1 MKKLTLVFSS
11 TLALLTLSVFSNV
24 LQYNHT
30 QRLEEQVFLNEFK
43 AQTIHYVLDQEEEQL
58 QAMTQEVMAI
68 AGIDNELKAQHY
80 ANIFIEAARNYDLNP
95 RLLLVL
101 TLIESRFDPQ
111 AVSSKGAL
119 GMTQVMPKVW
129 LKRIDF
135 ISDRKDLM
143 DPFLNIHAGA
153 HVLRH
158 YLDRAKGNVKL
169 ALLMYNRGEGAVNR
183 DILKGHDPS
192 NGYAQKVLFSN
203 ENERRR
209 KSSRAASDGDDQAG

>member
-11 TLALLTLSVFSNV
+11 TLALLTLSVFINV

-30 QRLEEQVFLNEFK
+30 QRLEEQVFLKEFE

-68 AGIDNELKAQHY
+68 AEIDNELKAQHY
-80 ANIFIEAARNYDLNP
+80 ANIFIDAARNYDLNP
-95 RLLLVL
+95 RLLLLL

-119 GMTQVMPKVW
+119 GMTQVMPNVW
-129 LKRIDF
+129 LTRIEF
-135 ISDRKDLM
+135 ISDRRDLM
-143 DPFLNIHAGA
+143 DPFLNIYAGA
-153 HVLRH
+153 HVLRY

-192 NGYAQKVLFSN
+192 NGYAQKVLFSD

-209 KSSRAASDGDDQAG
+209 ESSRAASDGDDQTG

>member
-11 TLALLTLSVFSNV
+11 TLALLTLSVFINV
-24 LQYNHT
+24 FQYNHT
-30 QRLEEQVFLNEFK
+30 QRLEEQVFLKEFE

-68 AGIDNELKAQHY
+68 AGIDNELKAQNY

-95 RLLLVL
+95 RLLLLL

-119 GMTQVMPKVW
+119 GMTQVMPQIW
-129 LKRIDF
+129 LTRIEF

-169 ALLMYNRGEGAVNR
+169 ALLMYNRCEGAFNR
-183 DILKGHDPS
+183 DIFKVRDPS
-192 NGYAQKVLFSN
+192 NVYAQEVLFSDVYH
-203 ENERRR
+203 RRG
-209 KSSRAASDGDDQAG
+209 KSLRAASD

>member
-11 TLALLTLSVFSNV
+11 TLALLTLSVFINV

-30 QRLEEQVFLNEFK
+30 QRLEEQVFLKEFE

-68 AGIDNELKAQHY
+68 AEIDNELKAQHY
-80 ANIFIEAARNYDLNP
+80 ANIFIDAARNYDLNP
-95 RLLLVL
+95 RLLLLL

-129 LKRIDF
+129 LTRIEF
-135 ISDRKDLM
+135 ISDRRDLM
-143 DPFLNIHAGA
+143 DPFLNIYAGA
-153 HVLRH
+153 HVLRY

-192 NGYAQKVLFSN
+192 NGYAQKVLFSD

-209 KSSRAASDGDDQAG
+209 ESSRAASDGDDQTG

>member
-11 TLALLTLSVFSNV
+11 TLALLTLSVFINV

-30 QRLEEQVFLNEFK
+30 QRLEEQVFLKEFE

-68 AGIDNELKAQHY
+68 AEIDNELKAQHY
-80 ANIFIEAARNYDLNP
+80 ANIFIDAARNYDLNP
-95 RLLLVL
+95 RLLLLL

-119 GMTQVMPKVW
+119 GMTQVMPNVW
-129 LKRIDF
+129 LTRIEF

-143 DPFLNIHAGA
+143 DPFLNIYAGA

-192 NGYAQKVLFSN
+192 NGYAQKVLFSD

-209 KSSRAASDGDDQAG
+209 ESSRAASDGDDQTG

>member
-11 TLALLTLSVFSNV
+11 TLALLTLSVFINV

-30 QRLEEQVFLNEFK
+30 QRLEEQVFLKEFE

-58 QAMTQEVMAI
+58 QAMTQEMMAI
-68 AGIDNELKAQHY
+68 AEIDNELKAQHY
-80 ANIFIEAARNYDLNP
+80 ANIFIDAARNYDLNP
-95 RLLLVL
+95 RLLLLL

-119 GMTQVMPKVW
+119 GMTQVMPNVW
-129 LKRIDF
+129 LTRIEF
-135 ISDRKDLM
+135 ISDRRDLM
-143 DPFLNIHAGA
+143 DPFLNIYAGA
-153 HVLRH
+153 HVLRY

-192 NGYAQKVLFSN
+192 NGYAQKVLFSD

-209 KSSRAASDGDDQAG
+209 ESSPAASDGDDQTG

>member
-11 TLALLTLSVFSNV
+11 TLALLTLSVFINV

-30 QRLEEQVFLNEFK
+30 QRLEEQVFLKEFE

-58 QAMTQEVMAI
+58 QAMTQEMMAI
-68 AGIDNELKAQHY
+68 AEIDNELKAQHY
-80 ANIFIEAARNYDLNP
+80 ANIFIDAARNYDLNP
-95 RLLLVL
+95 RLLLLL

-129 LKRIDF
+129 LTRIEF
-135 ISDRKDLM
+135 ISDRRDLM
-143 DPFLNIHAGA
+143 DPFLNIYAGA
-153 HVLRH
+153 HVLRY

-192 NGYAQKVLFSN
+192 NGYAQKVLFSD

-209 KSSRAASDGDDQAG
+209 ESSPAASDGDDQTG

>member
-11 TLALLTLSVFSNV
+11 TLALLTLSVFINV
-24 LQYNHT
+24 FQYNHT
-30 QRLEEQVFLNEFK
+30 QRLEEQVFLKEFE

-95 RLLLVL
+95 RLLLLL
-101 TLIESRFDPQ
+101 TFIESRFDPQ

-119 GMTQVMPKVW
+119 GMTQVMPQIW
-129 LKRIDF
+129 LTRIEF

-192 NGYAQKVLFSN
+192 NGYAQKVLFSD

-209 KSSRAASDGDDQAG
+209 KSSRAASDGDDQTG

>member
-1 MKKLTLVFSS
+1 MKKLTLV
-11 TLALLTLSVFSNV
+11 TLALLTLSVFINV
-24 LQYNHT
+24 IQYNDT
-30 QRLEEQVFLNEFK
+30 QRLEEQVFLNEFE

-58 QAMTQEVMAI
+58 QAMTQEVMDI
-68 AGIDNELKAQHY
+68 AKIDNELKAQHY
-80 ANIFIEAARNYDLNP
+80 ANIYIEAARNYDLNP
-95 RLLLVL
+95 RLLLFL

-111 AVSSKGAL
+111 AESKKGAL
-119 GMTQVMPKVW
+119 GMTQVMPEVW
-129 LKRIDF
+129 LETIEF
-135 ISDRKDLM
+135 VSDRKDLM

-192 NGYAQKVLFSN
+192 NGYAHKVLFSN
-203 ENERRR
+203 ENERRL
-209 KSSRAASDGDDQAG
+209 KSSRAKSDADGHAG

>member
-11 TLALLTLSVFSNV
+11 ILALLTLSVFINV

-30 QRLEEQVFLNEFK
+30 QRLEEQVFLKEFE

-80 ANIFIEAARNYDLNP
+80 ANIFIDAARNYDLNP

-111 AVSSKGAL
+111 AVSSRGAL

-129 LKRIDF
+129 LKRIEF

-158 YLDRAKGNVKL
+158 YLNRAKGNVKL

>member
-11 TLALLTLSVFSNV
+11 TLALLTLSVFINV
-24 LQYNHT
+24 FQYNHT
-30 QRLEEQVFLNEFK
+30 QRLEEQVFLKEFE

-68 AGIDNELKAQHY
+68 AGIDNELKAQNY

-95 RLLLVL
+95 RLLLLL
-101 TLIESRFDPQ
+101 TFIESRFDPQ

-119 GMTQVMPKVW
+119 GMTQVMPQIW
-129 LKRIDF
+129 LTRIEF

-183 DILKGHDPS
+183 DILKGRDPS
-192 NGYAQKVLFSN
+192 NGYAQKVLFSD

-209 KSSRAASDGDDQAG
+209 KSSRAASDGDDQTG

>member
-11 TLALLTLSVFSNV
+11 TLALLTLSVFINV
-24 LQYNHT
+24 LQYSHT
-30 QRLEEQVFLNEFK
+30 QRLEEQVFLSEFE

-58 QAMTQEVMAI
+58 RVMMQEVMDI

-80 ANIFIEAARNYDLNP
+80 ANIYIEAARNYDLNP
-95 RLLLVL
+95 RLLLLL

-111 AVSSKGAL
+111 AESNKGAL

-129 LKRIDF
+129 LKKIEF
-135 ISDRKDLM
+135 ISDRKDLL

-158 YLDRAKGNVKL
+158 YLDRSKGNVKL
-169 ALLMYNRGEGAVNR
+169 ALLMYNRGEGAVNH

-192 NGYAQKVLFSN
+192 NGYAHKVLFGN
-203 ENERRR
+203 ENERQAE
-209 KSSRAASDGDDQAG
+209 SSRVASDGDEHAG

>member
-30 QRLEEQVFLNEFK
+30 QRLDEQVFLNEFK

-101 TLIESRFDPQ
+101 TLIESRFDAQ

-129 LKRIDF
+129 LKRIEF

>member
-11 TLALLTLSVFSNV
+11 TLALLTLSVFINV

-30 QRLEEQVFLNEFK
+30 QRLEEQVFLKEFE

-129 LKRIDF
+129 LKRIEF

>member
-11 TLALLTLSVFSNV
+11 TLALLTLSVFINV

-30 QRLEEQVFLNEFK
+30 QRLEEQVFLKEFE

-68 AGIDNELKAQHY
+68 AEIDNELKAQHY
-80 ANIFIEAARNYDLNP
+80 ANIFIDAARNYDLNP
-95 RLLLVL
+95 RLLLLL

-129 LKRIDF
+129 LTRIEF
-135 ISDRKDLM
+135 ISDRRDLM
-143 DPFLNIHAGA
+143 DPFLNIYAGA
-153 HVLRH
+153 HVLRY

-192 NGYAQKVLFSN
+192 NGYAQKVLFSD

-209 KSSRAASDGDDQAG
+209 ESSPAASDGDDQTG

>member
-11 TLALLTLSVFSNV
+11 TLALLTLSVFINV
-24 LQYNHT
+24 FQYNHT
-30 QRLEEQVFLNEFK
+30 QRLEEQVFLKEFE

-80 ANIFIEAARNYDLNP
+80 ANIFIDAARNYDLNP
-95 RLLLVL
+95 RLLLLL

-119 GMTQVMPKVW
+119 GMTQVMPNVW
-129 LKRIDF
+129 LTRIEF
-135 ISDRKDLM
+135 ISDRRDLM
-143 DPFLNIHAGA
+143 DPFLNIYAGA
-153 HVLRH
+153 HVLRY

-192 NGYAQKVLFSN
+192 NGYAQKVLFSD

-209 KSSRAASDGDDQAG
+209 ESSPAASDGDDQTG

>member
-11 TLALLTLSVFSNV
+11 TLALLTLSVFINV
-24 LQYNHT
+24 FQYNHT
-30 QRLEEQVFLNEFK
+30 QRLEEQVFLKEFE

-95 RLLLVL
+95 RLLLLL

-119 GMTQVMPKVW
+119 GMTQVMPQIW
-129 LKRIDF
+129 LTRIEF

-183 DILKGHDPS
+183 DILKGRDPS
-192 NGYAQKVLFSN
+192 NGYAQKVLFSD

-209 KSSRAASDGDDQAG
+209 KSSRAASDGDDQTG

>member
-11 TLALLTLSVFSNV
+11 TLALLTLSVFINV
-24 LQYNHT
+24 FQYNHT
-30 QRLEEQVFLNEFK
+30 QRLEEQVFLKEFE

-68 AGIDNELKAQHY
+68 AGIDNELKAQNY

-95 RLLLVL
+95 RLLLLL

-119 GMTQVMPKVW
+119 GMTQVMPQIW
-129 LKRIDF
+129 LTRIEF

-183 DILKGHDPS
+183 DILKGRDPS
-192 NGYAQKVLFSN
+192 NGYAQKVLFSD

-209 KSSRAASDGDDQAG
+209 KSSRAASDGDDQTG

>member
-11 TLALLTLSVFSNV
+11 ILALLTLSVFINV

-30 QRLEEQVFLNEFK
+30 QRLKEQVFLKEFE

-58 QAMTQEVMAI
+58 QVMTQEVMNI
-68 AGIDNELKAQHY
+68 AEIDNELKAQHY
-80 ANIFIEAARNYDLNP
+80 ANIFVEAARNYDLNP

-101 TLIESRFDPQ
+101 TLIESGFDPQ

-129 LKRIDF
+129 LKRIEF

-143 DPFLNIHAGA
+143 DPFLNVHAGA

-169 ALLMYNRGEGAVNR
+169 ALLMYNRGERAVNR

-192 NGYAQKVLFSN
+192 NGYAQKVLFSK

-209 KSSRAASDGDDQAG
+209 GSSQVASDGDDQAG

>member
-11 TLALLTLSVFSNV
+11 ILALLTLSVFINV

-30 QRLEEQVFLNEFK
+30 QRLEEQVFLKEFE
-43 AQTIHYVLDQEEEQL
+43 AQTIHYVLDQEEAQL

-80 ANIFIEAARNYDLNP
+80 ANIFIDAARNYDLNP
-95 RLLLVL
+95 RLLSVL

-111 AVSSKGAL
+111 AVSSRGAL

-129 LKRIDF
+129 LKRIEF

-158 YLDRAKGNVKL
+158 YLNRAKGNVKL

>member
-101 TLIESRFDPQ
+101 TLIESRFDAQ

>member
-1 MKKLTLVFSS
+1 MKKLRLVCSS
-11 TLALLTLSVFSNV
+11 TLALLTLSVFINV

-30 QRLEEQVFLNEFK
+30 QRLEEQVFLNEFE

-58 QAMTQEVMAI
+58 RAMTQEVMDVAE
-68 AGIDNELKAQHY
+68 IDNELKAQHY
-80 ANIFIEAARNYDLNP
+80 ANIYVEAARNYDLNP
-95 RLLLVL
+95 RLLLFL

-111 AVSSKGAL
+111 AESSKGAL
-119 GMTQVMPKVW
+119 GMTQVMPEVW
-129 LKRIDF
+129 LDTIEF

-143 DPFLNIHAGA
+143 DPFLNINAGA

-183 DILKGHDPS
+183 DILKGQDPS

-203 ENERRR
+203 ENERRF
-209 KSSRAASDGDDQAG
+209 KSSRAKSNRNGQAG

>member
-1 MKKLTLVFSS
+1 LF
-11 TLALLTLSVFSNV
+11 
-24 LQYNHT
+24 
-30 QRLEEQVFLNEFK
+30 
-43 AQTIHYVLDQEEEQL
+43 
-58 QAMTQEVMAI
+58 
-68 AGIDNELKAQHY
+68 
-80 ANIFIEAARNYDLNP
+80 
-95 RLLLVL
+95 L

-111 AVSSKGAL
+111 AESSKGAL

-192 NGYAQKVLFSN
+192 NGYAHKVLFSN
-203 ENERRR
+203 ENERRL
-209 KSSRAASDGDDQAG
+209 KSSRTKDDDDGQAG

>member
-11 TLALLTLSVFSNV
+11 TLALLTLSVFINV

-30 QRLEEQVFLNEFK
+30 QRLEEQVFLNEFE

-58 QAMTQEVMAI
+58 WAMTQEVMDI
-68 AGIDNELKAQHY
+68 AEIDNELKAQHY
-80 ANIFIEAARNYDLNP
+80 ANTYIEAARNYDLNP
-95 RLLLVL
+95 RLLLLL

-111 AVSSKGAL
+111 AESNKGAL
-119 GMTQVMPKVW
+119 GMTQVMPEVW
-129 LKRIDF
+129 LKKIEF
-135 ISDRKDLM
+135 ISDRKDLL

-158 YLDRAKGNVKL
+158 YLDRAKGNIKL

-192 NGYAQKVLFSN
+192 NGYAHKVLFSN
-203 ENERRR
+203 ENERWPE
-209 KSSRAASDGDDQAG
+209 SSQVASDGDGHAG

>member
-11 TLALLTLSVFSNV
+11 TLALLTLSVFINV
-24 LQYNHT
+24 FQYNHT
-30 QRLEEQVFLNEFK
+30 QRLEEQVFLKEFE

-68 AGIDNELKAQHY
+68 AGIDNELKAQNY

-95 RLLLVL
+95 RLLLLL

-119 GMTQVMPKVW
+119 GMTQVMPQIW
-129 LKRIDF
+129 LTRIEF

-183 DILKGHDPS
+183 DILKGRDPS
-192 NGYAQKVLFSN
+192 NGYAQKVLFSD

>member
-11 TLALLTLSVFSNV
+11 ILALLTLSVFINV

-30 QRLEEQVFLNEFK
+30 QRLEEQVFLKEFE

-80 ANIFIEAARNYDLNP
+80 ANIFIDAARNYDLNP
-95 RLLLVL
+95 RLLLFL

-111 AVSSKGAL
+111 AESKKGAL
-119 GMTQVMPKVW
+119 GMTQVMPEVW
-129 LKRIDF
+129 LETIEF
-135 ISDRKDLM
+135 VSDRKDLM

-203 ENERRR
+203 ENERRL
-209 KSSRAASDGDDQAG
+209 KSSRAKSDGDGHAG

>member
-1 MKKLTLVFSS
+1 MKKVTLVFSS
-11 TLALLTLSVFSNV
+11 TLALLTLSVFINV
-24 LQYNHT
+24 IQYNHT
-30 QRLEEQVFLNEFK
+30 QRLEEQVFLNEFE

-58 QAMTQEVMAI
+58 LAMTQEVMDI
-68 AGIDNELKAQHY
+68 AEIDNELKAQHY
-80 ANIFIEAARNYDLNP
+80 ANIYIEAARNYDLNP
-95 RLLLVL
+95 RLLLFL

-111 AVSSKGAL
+111 AESKKGAL
-119 GMTQVMPKVW
+119 GMTQVMPEVW
-129 LKRIDF
+129 LETIEF

-192 NGYAQKVLFSN
+192 NGYAHKVLFSN
-203 ENERRR
+203 ENERRL
-209 KSSRAASDGDDQAG
+209 KSSRAESDGDGHAG

>member
-11 TLALLTLSVFSNV
+11 TLALLTLSVFINV

-30 QRLEEQVFLNEFK
+30 QRLEEQVFLKEFE

-68 AGIDNELKAQHY
+68 AEIDNELKAQHY
-80 ANIFIEAARNYDLNP
+80 ANIFIDAARNYDLNP
-95 RLLLVL
+95 RLLLLL

-119 GMTQVMPKVW
+119 GMTQVMPNVW
-129 LKRIDF
+129 LTRIEF
-135 ISDRKDLM
+135 ISDRRDLM
-143 DPFLNIHAGA
+143 DPFLNIYAGA
-153 HVLRH
+153 HVLRY

-192 NGYAQKVLFSN
+192 NGYAQKVLFSD

-209 KSSRAASDGDDQAG
+209 ESSPAASDGDDQTG